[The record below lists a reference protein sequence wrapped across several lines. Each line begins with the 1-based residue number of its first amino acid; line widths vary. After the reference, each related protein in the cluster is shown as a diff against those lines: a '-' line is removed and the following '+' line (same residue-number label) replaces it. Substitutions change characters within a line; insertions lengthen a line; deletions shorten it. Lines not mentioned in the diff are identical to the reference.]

1 MKREDVKGI
10 FAEATAEQI
19 DKILDLNSSDIG
31 KAKKG
36 YDENIPHTAAAPCE
50 GKFIGNT
57 RTPPRKDLRYR
68 PL

>member
-10 FAEATAEQI
+10 FAEATSEQI

-31 KAKKG
+31 KAKKE
-36 YDENIPHTAAAPCE
+36 YDKNIPHTVAAPCE

-57 RTPPRKDLRYR
+57 RTPHRKGLRYR